1 MMQTMK
7 KALSSLKQVK
17 VTQGMGWQ
25 QYTQFLV
32 LITPVFLNKSAVM
45 RAILMKSV
53 MARGRFTGVNN
64 SLWLSS
70 INSPLPDNDR

>member
-25 QYTQFLV
+25 RYTQTVSSF
-32 LITPVFLNKSAVM
+32 NY
-45 RAILMKSV
+45 
-53 MARGRFTGVNN
+53 TGM
-64 SLWLSS
+64 
-70 INSPLPDNDR
+70 IK

>member
-32 LITPVFLNKSAVM
+32 LITPV
-45 RAILMKSV
+45 
-53 MARGRFTGVNN
+53 
-64 SLWLSS
+64 
-70 INSPLPDNDR
+70 